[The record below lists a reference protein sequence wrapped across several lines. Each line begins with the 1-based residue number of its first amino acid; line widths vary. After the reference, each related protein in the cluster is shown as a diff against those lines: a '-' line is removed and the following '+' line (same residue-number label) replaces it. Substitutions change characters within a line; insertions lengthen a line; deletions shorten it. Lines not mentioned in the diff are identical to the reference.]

1 MNKYRFSVII
11 SAYNVGDYIER
22 AINSVLNQDFKNYE
36 LIIVEDKSTDNTLK
50 NILKYEN
57 IANVKIIK
65 NAKNRELGAV
75 RNIGIE
81 NSTGEF
87 IIHLDGDDT
96 LYENSTLSKV
106 DKLIG
111 NESPD
116 IVFLGFEEINGTNG
130 IRLSTA
136 ENSTKEA
143 RLLCDTNFAIP
154 SKVFRKQF
162 LVDSKIKFVE
172 DIYYEDMVYS
182 IESVIYAKHTINGD
196 FCIFNYY
203 RNRTGSIMTKPSI
216 KRCIDMYK
224 MLAYLMELYE
234 KTPKELQPFLYSF
247 IINET
252 KSIPFKVTEIL
263 KAIGNSEVSPIFAK
277 RNYKFIDINN
287 FEEYI

>member
-22 AINSVLNQDFKNYE
+22 AINSVLNQDYKNYE
-36 LIIVEDKSTDNTLK
+36 LIIVEDKSTDNTLE

-57 IANVKIIK
+57 IDNIKIIK
-65 NAKNRELGAV
+65 NSQNRGLGAV
-75 RNIGIE
+75 RNIGID
-81 NSTGEF
+81 NSSGEF
-87 IIHLDGDDT
+87 IVHLDGDDT
-96 LYENSTLSKV
+96 LYEASTLSKV

-111 NESPD
+111 NQKPD
-116 IVFLGFEEINGTNG
+116 IVFLGFQEINGENRL
-130 IRLSTA
+130 RLSDA

-154 SKVFRKQF
+154 SKVYRKQF
-162 LVDSKIKFVE
+162 LIDNNIKFVE

-182 IESVIYAKHTINGD
+182 IESVIYAKETMHGD
-196 FCIFNYY
+196 FAIFNYY

-216 KRCIDMYK
+216 KRCSDMYK

-234 KTPKELQPFLYSF
+234 KTPKELQPYLYSF

-252 KSIPFKVTEIL
+252 KGIPFKVTEIL

-287 FEEYI
+287 FEN